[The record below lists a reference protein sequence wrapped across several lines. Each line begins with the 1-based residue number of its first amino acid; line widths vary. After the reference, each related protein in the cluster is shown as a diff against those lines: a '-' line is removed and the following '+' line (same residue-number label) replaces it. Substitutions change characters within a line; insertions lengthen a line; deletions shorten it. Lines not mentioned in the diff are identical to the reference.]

1 MPIRYFQLLNSDIT
15 DGSTTNSYYNIKIPP
30 VLILR
35 KLQDINLTISIKLS
49 LMDLPVQF
57 NNHYVKNGRVYIT
70 VPNEFEIQLSTID
83 MNSPFFFV
91 DLNLFIYMNDT
102 SLPLNKLK
110 MEKLINEILYKNKD
124 RNPFFLLYQFL
135 HKYVLTIKLY
145 LVHLE
150 LLALENT
157 GKFSGG
163 DMIHIYDSKKSI
175 VTGRYWVR
183 GKLGN
188 RGKFTIGVDKASEK
202 LILRWDNYFLADRAS
217 GPTGNANANVN
228 VNAGAN
234 SLGSGLASASQLQRP
249 MSDKAFNLTMSNN
262 PSLLNIPAASSN
274 PLIGSAINNVPGGIT
289 PSGAPGMST
298 PALAV
303 TASERAGAILNENR
317 FKRMPF
323 IYHNILGNLESILDE
338 IMYNHAT
345 VIRSELLAT
354 GIFREDEESPDVLYF
369 RISTTSLSS
378 APIYLKIDLI
388 SGVFYFKNPTPLLLG
403 YTQKINRTEKMED
416 LIKIF
421 HRLKLDRITQVLRN
435 MFEKTGWICSKAIKL
450 PNLIPTNIQLPSAA
464 GNIPAT
470 NTSGNS
476 GVFGNGDLL
485 QQDLFVYLPKWPVN
499 WYLILSII
507 SSNSSCII
515 EKRIGKIVS
524 IKGQWTVKCLDAS
537 SYVSSKLESMTYRK
551 VMSLQKTTIH
561 RIVNHMLIDSLNQLK
576 IRNRIC
582 PAEVIST
589 QLPRYLA
596 SDLLG
601 ITDEGD
607 LKERP
612 PLHLNKDSKNRSLDE
627 DEFTSIIALEL
638 GSFLEGYPALSNILD
653 SSMFLKIDYLTSE
666 IRLYAKFKRDSM
678 IRQVKCDELL
688 IRFVHGDSL
697 AFYLTEAFEDLAH
710 IVEYITT
717 FRKKLMQLLV
727 VTDVVE
733 RLHKNFASEYFR
745 IIALKPNEVSFNY
758 LNHSNDGEPQNTD
771 HTPNI
776 IPNNTTNF
784 NNNNDNN
791 NHNNQDCTI
800 NILTSE
806 HTIKNLTV
814 KLSESN
820 PQRIIQPFINNG
832 NYDYHFILNY
842 LRVTSPL
849 FNALR
854 KIIGE
859 GQSRGGSQTQTQ
871 AHNTSVTFG
880 LHNLSEYQLVYYNI
894 ELGAKITLLIEL
906 KTVSH
911 NNKEHVQFYV
921 HFSKDKHITTKSP
934 GYSLVHQVRS
944 QIFAPE
950 LKYRMEGSSSPGAS
964 HSDSNEKSTV
974 TATAATP
981 EADRKMKFPHSI
993 RLIDGIACPSSDIQ
1007 AVLFEIHGILSG
1019 GGGGKAGDTGVTLP
1033 KNSP

>member
-1 MPIRYFQLLNSDIT
+1 MSTDLDSSKTRGLSHNSGLSDNVPDKVASPTHSMGSKKQQPQQQQQQQSILPNTKLKHKTSTAGMNNNLAPMKSNSTTEMDSSTAPPTISQQSQKSVARSFASSPKTDEIHTQTQASPPPIPHVQINQVPLSLIIRNLTVFTVNEIGQYMKTNLHNDPETGLNNPSLKKVKFLQLIIYLRNQFLKLYVLIKWVKTIRKNNFHVLIDLLNWFRSANVSVNNCIWALKGSLTSMTNAKLPNADLVTALEVLSLGRPNLPIRYFQLLNSDIAE
-15 DGSTTNSYYNIKIPP
+15 GSTTNNYYNIKIPP

-83 MNSPFFFV
+83 MTSPFFFV
-91 DLNLFIYMNDT
+91 DLNLFIYMNDS

-228 VNAGAN
+228 MNAGAT

-249 MSDKAFNLTMSNN
+249 MSDKAFSSTMSNN

-274 PLIGSAINNVPGGIT
+274 PLIGSAINNALGGVT

-298 PALAV
+298 PTLAV
-303 TASERAGAILNENR
+303 TATERAGAILNENR

-403 YTQKINRTEKMED
+403 YTQRINRTEKMED

-450 PNLIPTNIQLPSAA
+450 PNLIPTNIQLPSST

-470 NTSGNS
+470 NASGNS

-485 QQDLFVYLPKWPVN
+485 Q
-499 WYLILSII
+499 
-507 SSNSSCII
+507 
-515 EKRIGKIVS
+515 
-524 IKGQWTVKCLDAS
+524 
-537 SYVSSKLESMTYRK
+537 
-551 VMSLQKTTIH
+551 
-561 RIVNHMLIDSLNQLK
+561 
-576 IRNRIC
+576 
-582 PAEVIST
+582 
-589 QLPRYLA
+589 
-596 SDLLG
+596 
-601 ITDEGD
+601 
-607 LKERP
+607 
-612 PLHLNKDSKNRSLDE
+612 
-627 DEFTSIIALEL
+627 
-638 GSFLEGYPALSNILD
+638 
-653 SSMFLKIDYLTSE
+653 
-666 IRLYAKFKRDSM
+666 
-678 IRQVKCDELL
+678 
-688 IRFVHGDSL
+688 
-697 AFYLTEAFEDLAH
+697 
-710 IVEYITT
+710 
-717 FRKKLMQLLV
+717 
-727 VTDVVE
+727 
-733 RLHKNFASEYFR
+733 
-745 IIALKPNEVSFNY
+745 
-758 LNHSNDGEPQNTD
+758 
-771 HTPNI
+771 
-776 IPNNTTNF
+776 
-784 NNNNDNN
+784 
-791 NHNNQDCTI
+791 
-800 NILTSE
+800 
-806 HTIKNLTV
+806 
-814 KLSESN
+814 
-820 PQRIIQPFINNG
+820 
-832 NYDYHFILNY
+832 
-842 LRVTSPL
+842 
-849 FNALR
+849 
-854 KIIGE
+854 
-859 GQSRGGSQTQTQ
+859 
-871 AHNTSVTFG
+871 
-880 LHNLSEYQLVYYNI
+880 
-894 ELGAKITLLIEL
+894 
-906 KTVSH
+906 
-911 NNKEHVQFYV
+911 
-921 HFSKDKHITTKSP
+921 
-934 GYSLVHQVRS
+934 
-944 QIFAPE
+944 
-950 LKYRMEGSSSPGAS
+950 
-964 HSDSNEKSTV
+964 
-974 TATAATP
+974 
-981 EADRKMKFPHSI
+981 
-993 RLIDGIACPSSDIQ
+993 
-1007 AVLFEIHGILSG
+1007 
-1019 GGGGKAGDTGVTLP
+1019 
-1033 KNSP
+1033 